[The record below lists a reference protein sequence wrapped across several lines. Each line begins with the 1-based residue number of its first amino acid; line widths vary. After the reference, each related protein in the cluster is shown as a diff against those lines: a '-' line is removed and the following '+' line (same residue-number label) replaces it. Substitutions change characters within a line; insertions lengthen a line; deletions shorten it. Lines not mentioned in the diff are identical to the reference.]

1 MMGGRLAVASEV
13 GHGATFTF
21 TVSVAMEIG
30 DTVARNL
37 NGLKVGVIA
46 PAGRARDLLVQLMAD
61 WARRCLRGRI
71 CGRARGRCPSTQ
83 CSWCSTPL
91 RPEKWRAPASTLG

>member
-1 MMGGRLAVASEV
+1 MPRTSAAGTCLSF
-13 GHGATFTF
+13 GATGTSTF

-46 PAGRARDLLVQLMAD
+46 PAGRARMLHT
-61 WARRCLRGRI
+61 
-71 CGRARGRCPSTQ
+71 RAGWGMCNAHNACQSV
-83 CSWCSTPL
+83 
-91 RPEKWRAPASTLG
+91 EEH